1 MMILFVVVFIAYAL
15 YLGFKDVMKLKK
27 DAFIMDMQD
36 LPYTRPEIKESL
48 FEYLQVAN
56 FNSLRQERKELLF
69 PGNLWEQG
77 YRTANQVIA
86 DLPRL
91 IARERN
97 IETEFI
103 IDSLP

>member
-1 MMILFVVVFIAYAL
+1 MMILLLTVFISYAL

-27 DAFIMDMQD
+27 DAFMMAMQD
-36 LPYTRPEIKESL
+36 LPYTRPEIKKSL
-48 FEYLQVAN
+48 FEYLEVAN
-56 FNSLRQERKELLF
+56 LNSLRQERKQLLF

-77 YRTANQVIA
+77 YRTANQVID

-97 IETEFI
+97 IETEYI
-103 IDSLP
+103 IEKLP

>member
-1 MMILFVVVFIAYAL
+1 MMILFLVVFIAYAL
-15 YLGFKDVMKLKK
+15 YLGFKDIMKLKK

-36 LPYTRPEIKESL
+36 LPYTHPNIKKSL
-48 FEYLQVAN
+48 FEYIEVAN
-56 FNSLRQERKELLF
+56 LNSLRHERKQLYF

-77 YRTANQVIA
+77 YRTANQVID

-97 IETEFI
+97 IETELI
-103 IDSLP
+103 IDSLT